1 MKCCPS
7 CGANVEGLVHYCDCC
22 GATLTPRNNLFHRI
36 CYSVQECFG
45 LSKYSDEILE
55 KLEPVNSLQFSDFLD
70 RIDFEL
76 VCYPD
81 SLLEAGNVKEKVFFS
96 AKRKLARITVVV
108 GYHDY
113 IFADNKG
120 KEALV
125 ARSMHR
131 GIQMLQGRL
140 KKYKLSIEDLV
151 SRSEEILRDYDKN
164 KTLQF

>member
-1 MKCCPS
+1 MKYCPS
-7 CGANVEGLVHYCDCC
+7 CGADVEGLVHYCDCC
-22 GATLTPRNNLFHRI
+22 GATLTPQNNLFHRI

-55 KLEPVNSLQFSDFLD
+55 KIEAVNSLQFSDFLD

-96 AKRKLARITVVV
+96 DKRKLARITVVV
-108 GYHDY
+108 DYHDY

-131 GIQMLQGRL
+131 GIKMLERRL
-140 KKYKLSIEDLV
+140 KKYKHSIEELV
-151 SRSEEILRDYDKN
+151 NRSEEILSVYI
-164 KTLQF
+164 